1 MLCRKASDSWVCAA
15 NARINKTFLT
25 PSYKKLNIFFSYSKN
40 FFLYRESETYFV
52 LKVFICTFAP
62 EK

>member
-1 MLCRKASDSWVCAA
+1 MYRCFA
-15 NARINKTFLT
+15 NAHINKTFLT
-25 PSYKKLNIFFSYSKN
+25 PSYKKIEHFFSYSKN
-40 FFLYRESETYFV
+40 FLLYRESETYFV